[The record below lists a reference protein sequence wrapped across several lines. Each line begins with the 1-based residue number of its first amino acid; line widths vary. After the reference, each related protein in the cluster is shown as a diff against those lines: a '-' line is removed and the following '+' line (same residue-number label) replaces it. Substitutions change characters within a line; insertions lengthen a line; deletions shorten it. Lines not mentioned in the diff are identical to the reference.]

1 MYERKR
7 YSHLVNYIPG
17 FVTLIF
23 GMLALHSAV
32 SLTHAREVGI
42 GNLHQKEM
50 ILYWSIIAVG
60 LSSFVLIVLHTYK
73 TAELK
78 RINYEKKQGLE
89 LLENRLAALEMAQDG
104 ILIIDHTENLTYMNT
119 SLCQIVGIDTTK
131 RDIYTNKP
139 WKDIFSR
146 SDKEMIEED
155 ILPELQSDGHWM
167 GDFPIYREDNSVVYT
182 ELSLTQLPDGG
193 MIATIQDVSAKQKAE
208 SEKKALEEQFY
219 QAQKMEAVGRL
230 AGGVAHDFNNILA
243 AMNGYAEFLIDDLD
257 EDTEQHNFANNILQ
271 AGIQARD
278 LVDQMLAFSRQS
290 DSAQENLDLLVA
302 VNETVSML
310 RATMPKTVE
319 LQETYSVPYA
329 PMVGNATQISQLV
342 MNLCVN
348 AQDSMEEKHG
358 YLVLDVDAVYAKDLK
373 EQMDIVRDNLPDPSE
388 TPHLRIEDL
397 EAGTTRLTLGH
408 IAKEQKYARLR
419 VKDTGSGMSRVIM
432 EHIFE
437 PFFTTKPVDKGTGLG
452 LATVHG
458 VIVSHKGAMV
468 IESKLG
474 SGTCF
479 DLYFPL
485 SEDVAIIG
493 VKPNENDF
501 KQGEMPE
508 RKNILLVEDQ
518 ENVRDMVITM
528 LERMGYDV
536 SFAVSGL
543 DGLDIVREAPDKFD
557 LVITDHNMPK
567 MTGLEMVQQIHI
579 DLPELPFIL
588 LSGYSEDK
596 LQDIINDHPAIKM
609 VVRKPVSGDILGKKI
624 QAVIGMAA

>member
-1 MYERKR
+1 
-7 YSHLVNYIPG
+7 
-17 FVTLIF
+17 
-23 GMLALHSAV
+23 
-32 SLTHAREVGI
+32 
-42 GNLHQKEM
+42 
-50 ILYWSIIAVG
+50 
-60 LSSFVLIVLHTYK
+60 
-73 TAELK
+73 
-78 RINYEKKQGLE
+78 
-89 LLENRLAALEMAQDG
+89 
-104 ILIIDHTENLTYMNT
+104 
-119 SLCQIVGIDTTK
+119 
-131 RDIYTNKP
+131 
-139 WKDIFSR
+139 
-146 SDKEMIEED
+146 
-155 ILPELQSDGHWM
+155 
-167 GDFPIYREDNSVVYT
+167 
-182 ELSLTQLPDGG
+182 
-193 MIATIQDVSAKQKAE
+193 
-208 SEKKALEEQFY
+208 
-219 QAQKMEAVGRL
+219 
-230 AGGVAHDFNNILA
+230 
-243 AMNGYAEFLIDDLD
+243 
-257 EDTEQHNFANNILQ
+257 
-271 AGIQARD
+271 
-278 LVDQMLAFSRQS
+278 
-290 DSAQENLDLLVA
+290 
-302 VNETVSML
+302 
-310 RATMPKTVE
+310 
-319 LQETYSVPYA
+319 
-329 PMVGNATQISQLV
+329 
-342 MNLCVN
+342 
-348 AQDSMEEKHG
+348 
-358 YLVLDVDAVYAKDLK
+358 
-373 EQMDIVRDNLPDPSE
+373 
-388 TPHLRIEDL
+388 
-397 EAGTTRLTLGH
+397 
-408 IAKEQKYARLR
+408 
-419 VKDTGSGMSRVIM
+419 MSRVIM

-624 QAVIGMAA
+624 QAVIGMDA